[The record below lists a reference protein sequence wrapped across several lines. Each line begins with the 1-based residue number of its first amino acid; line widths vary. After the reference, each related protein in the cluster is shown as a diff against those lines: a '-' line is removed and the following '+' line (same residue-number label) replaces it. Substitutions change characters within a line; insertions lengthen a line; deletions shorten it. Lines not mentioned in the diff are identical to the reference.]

1 LQAIVTLEYGDIETA
16 AAIAKAVA
24 PDNSTVPIGLKVE
37 TQQKKFSV
45 ITQITLEGKF
55 ATFISTIDDLLECA
69 SAAEKT
75 LRALKTKQI

>member
-1 LQAIVTLEYGDIETA
+1 MQAIITLEYDDIETA

-37 TQQKKFSV
+37 TQQKKFCV
-45 ITQITLEGKF
+45 VTQITLEGKF

-69 SAAEKT
+69 STAEKT
-75 LRALKTKQI
+75 LKVLMAKNL